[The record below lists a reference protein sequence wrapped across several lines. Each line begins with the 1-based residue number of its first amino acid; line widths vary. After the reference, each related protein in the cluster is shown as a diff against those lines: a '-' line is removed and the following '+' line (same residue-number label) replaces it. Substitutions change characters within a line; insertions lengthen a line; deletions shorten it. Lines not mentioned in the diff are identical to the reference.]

1 MKATTLV
8 DKLAQLR
15 SAIADLKDQEE
26 AIKAQILA
34 TGLTEIDS
42 DMFRVTVSH
51 QNGRLST
58 DWAAVKDSMWDSDLF
73 RFTYAA
79 NTRHGAGSTVIRLTA
94 RKAVAA

>member
-42 DMFRVTVSH
+42 DMFRVTVS
-51 QNGRLST
+51 QQVGRKQTNWS
-58 DWAAVKDSMWDSDLF
+58 AVKDVLWDNFAF
-73 RFTYAA
+73 RSAVEA
-79 NTRHGAGSTVIRLTA
+79 NTVIGEGATVIRLTA

>member
-42 DMFRVTVSH
+42 DLFRVTVSV
-51 QNGRLST
+51 QKGRLST
-58 DWAAVKDSMWDSDLF
+58 DWSAVKDVLWDNF
-73 RFTYAA
+73 AFNQAVKA
-79 NTRHGAGSTVIRLTA
+79 NTVTGEGSTVIRLTA

>member
-15 SAIADLKDQEE
+15 SAIADLKDQED

-42 DMFRVTVSH
+42 DMFRVTVS
-51 QNGRLST
+51 QQVGRKQTNWS
-58 DWAAVKDSMWDSDLF
+58 AVKDVLWDNFAF
-73 RFTYAA
+73 RSAVEA
-79 NTRHGAGSTVIRLTA
+79 NTVIGEGSTVIRLTA
-94 RKAVAA
+94 RKQVAA

>member
-15 SAIADLKDQEE
+15 SAIADLKEQEE
-26 AIKAQILA
+26 GIKAKILE

-42 DMFRVTVSH
+42 DMFRVTVS
-51 QNGRLST
+51 QQKGRLST
-58 DWAAVKDSMWDSDLF
+58 DWAAVKWLLSDNF
-73 RFTYAA
+73 AFNQAVKA
-79 NTRHGAGSTVIRLTA
+79 NTREGEGSTVIRLTA